1 MQFENNE
8 DSCDAQIL
16 TRIIF
21 YSQVYE
27 CFRESHPRAVALV
40 EDCCCFRYAANAI
53 EAPLASRYRAVSR
66 FQKTD

>member
-1 MQFENNE
+1 MRIGKDRPGLFSLSYDSNEMQFENNE

-27 CFRESHPRAVALV
+27 CIRESHEVL
-40 EDCCCFRYAANAI
+40 Y
-53 EAPLASRYRAVSR
+53 LGS
-66 FQKTD
+66 QM